1 MKQFLVVLL
10 VSFCCFKTSAQNPN
24 WSFNVSDYQFSMT
37 LTTSLNIN
45 GTTLSSNND
54 KVAAFVNGEVRG
66 IANVTYVGS
75 LNKYVAY
82 LSVYANTNGETIRF
96 KIYNS
101 TNDAVTDI
109 SKTILFKIDNQI
121 GSVFQSLSLANP
133 ILSSEAEFSAFSF
146 DGVQEK
152 SITIATNSIDVL
164 VPANTDV
171 ANLVSNFTSSNN
183 STVFVNKVAQISGVS
198 AQNFTSPVIYQVLS
212 EDESILKEY
221 VVIVSKEVIVSDL
234 TINLSTTAN
243 RIVAQNPVTIQL
255 TTNEEVLQ
263 VIYEDFTLTNVAI
276 QSIIKVD
283 ATNYTINL
291 VALKPGDFSI
301 EIKEN
306 TIETLKGIRNSASNK
321 LLFTYD
327 NSKPYLISILR
338 KTPNSVFT
346 NANNLEFT
354 ATFNKEVQNV
364 TAASFQT
371 VSNATIVIEK
381 ISDKV
386 YILKVSNIENYNGTV
401 SVSLTATNTITDF
414 SGNALRTSIFKS
426 Y

>member
-1 MKQFLVVLL
+1 MKKIITIIL
-10 VSFCCFKTSAQNPN
+10 VSLCAFNLSAQNPN
-24 WSFNVSDYQFSMT
+24 WSFDVNNYQFSMT
-37 LTTSLNIN
+37 LTTTLNVN
-45 GTTLSSNND
+45 GATLSSTND
-54 KVAAFVNGEVRG
+54 RVAAFINGEVRG
-66 IANVTYVGS
+66 IAGVTYVPS
-75 LNKYVAY
+75 SNKYVAY
-82 LSVYANTNGETIRF
+82 LSVYANSNSETVSF
-96 KIYNS
+96 KLYNS
-101 TNDAVTDI
+101 TNDTVTDI
-109 SKTILFKIDNQI
+109 SKTITFRIDNQI

-133 ILSSEAEFSAFSF
+133 ALSSEADLTAFSF

-152 SITIATNSIDVL
+152 SVTISTNSIDVL

-171 ANLVSNFTSSNN
+171 ANLVANFTSNNN
-183 STVFVNKVAQISGVS
+183 SRVFVNKVAQISEIS

-221 VVIVSKEVIVSDL
+221 VVIVSKEVVISDL

-243 RIVAQNPVTIQL
+243 RLVAQNPVTIQL
-255 TTNEEVLQ
+255 TTNEEVLH

-306 TIETLKGIRNSASNK
+306 NIETLNGVRNSASNK

-371 VSNATIVIEK
+371 VSNATIVVEK

-386 YILKVSNIENYNGTV
+386 YTLKVSNIENYNGTV